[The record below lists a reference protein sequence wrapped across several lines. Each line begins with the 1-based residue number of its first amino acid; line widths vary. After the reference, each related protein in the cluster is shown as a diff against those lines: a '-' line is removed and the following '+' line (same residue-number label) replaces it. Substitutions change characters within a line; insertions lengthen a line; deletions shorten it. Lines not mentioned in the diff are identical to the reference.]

1 MATTAA
7 KALLTTNRPKI
18 IVKKPFILS
27 AIGDSFPNYETIFD
41 DANGFDYFEVDVSQL
56 YYKGSSKE
64 VYLGFTKF
72 KTKEHTSVEL
82 LVVIGGWGGK
92 RSVISYKIPA
102 NDIPGDCGYCV
113 VQKHHSVSEL
123 YGYRQGSTR
132 SFFLVKKYGNK
143 KVLETIFYAFKQK
156 LNKSFKKKSK
166 LYISF

>member
-7 KALLTTNRPKI
+7 KDLLTTKRPKI
-18 IVKKPFILS
+18 IIKKPFILS
-27 AIGDSFPNYETIFD
+27 AVGDSFPNYETIFD
-41 DANGFDYFEVDVSQL
+41 DANGFDYFEIDVSQIS
-56 YYKGSSKE
+56 YKVDSQE
-64 VYLGFTKF
+64 AWFGFTKF

-132 SFFLVKKYGNK
+132 SFF
-143 KVLETIFYAFKQK
+143 
-156 LNKSFKKKSK
+156 
-166 LYISF
+166 

>member
-7 KALLTTNRPKI
+7 LLTTTKPKI
-18 IVKKPFILS
+18 IIKQPVIWSTVGNNWKPI
-27 AIGDSFPNYETIFD
+27 YETVFN
-41 DANGFDYFEVDVSQL
+41 DANIFDYFEIDISQIS
-56 YYKGSSKE
+56 YKVNSQTAWF
-64 VYLGFTKF
+64 GFTKF

-82 LVVIGGWGGK
+82 LVVIGGWAGQ

-132 SFFLVKKYGNK
+132 SFF
-143 KVLETIFYAFKQK
+143 
-156 LNKSFKKKSK
+156 
-166 LYISF
+166 